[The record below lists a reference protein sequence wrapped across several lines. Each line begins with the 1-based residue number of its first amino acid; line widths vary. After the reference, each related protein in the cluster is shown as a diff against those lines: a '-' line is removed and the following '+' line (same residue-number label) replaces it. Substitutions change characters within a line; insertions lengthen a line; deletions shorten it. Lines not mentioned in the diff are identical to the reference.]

1 MVLPSCTSRQTVIK
15 AIRCES
21 MSSLKI
27 PVLRAAAC
35 MLLCAAAVRAQDQPP
50 GKLAP
55 YYPTPAVIVDKML
68 QLGEL
73 KSGEKMFDLGSGDG
87 RIVIAAARKYKADAT
102 GVELDDS
109 LARQSAERIRT
120 LGLSSTA
127 HIIHGDLLLQDYSS
141 ADLLTVYL
149 LPVGNDKVTPI
160 LEKQLKKGA
169 RIVAHDFEFSA
180 WKAEKVV
187 DIDDDGEGRSHRL
200 YLYRR

>member
-1 MVLPSCTSRQTVIK
+1 MLNNRMRIDLRERRRKSPRHAK
-15 AIRCES
+15 A
-21 MSSLKI
+21 
-27 PVLRAAAC
+27 
-35 MLLCAAAVRAQDQPP
+35 CAAIAGACATIALLGVGLRAQDT
-50 GKLAP
+50 KLAP
-55 YYPTPAVIVDKML
+55 YYPTPQIVVDRML

-73 KSGEKMFDLGSGDG
+73 KPGEKMFDLGSGDG
-87 RIVIAAARKYKADAT
+87 RLVIAAARKYKADAT

-109 LARQSAERIRT
+109 LYRQSMARINS
-120 LGLSSTA
+120 LGLSASA
-127 HIIHGDLLLQDYSS
+127 RIIHGDLLKQDYSS

-160 LEKQLKKGA
+160 LEKQLKKGT

-180 WKAEKVV
+180 WKPEKTV